1 MKKIRISKKGFTLTE
16 IVLVVAIIVI
26 LSAASFIGVTATIN
40 SAKNS
45 QQKLQTHSDTFENVA
60 WKQVKSITAGAVNE
74 LTAPEYTP
82 NIEEAEK
89 QMKQKTSDLY
99 QKSINTWKKQGYA
112 DEDIIITK
120 DDDGYITDAKLAK
133 DAKPNKT
140 TTTVTTTTTTT
151 TTDTVADA
159 TGGGAPATNDPKPND
174 PKPNDPKPNN
184 PQPNNPQ
191 PNNPKPATNTSGS
204 YSGSS
209 SGSVTQTGYQGNA
222 TIKSVTGNPIQS
234 VTIYAPEGV
243 TISGINYYNNNGMY
257 NSIDI
262 SDDNRTVT
270 VSFTADWTGP
280 LTTLN
285 LYNIQWSGS
294 QNLDYTYDIV
304 YAN

>member
-120 DDDGYITDAKLAK
+120 DDDGYITDAHLAK
-133 DAKPNKT
+133 GAKPKT
-140 TTTVTTTTTTT
+140 TTTTTTT
-151 TTDTVADA
+151 TTDTSTA
-159 TGGGAPATNDPKPND
+159 TDTVTD
-174 PKPNDPKPNN
+174 
-184 PQPNNPQ
+184 
-191 PNNPKPATNTSGS
+191 TSG
-204 YSGSS
+204 GSS
-209 SGSVTQTGYQGNA
+209 STTDDSKPKDTKPKPEPVVETPVVPESGSGRVGSTTGTTAVTGTSVSGSNVYSASINLPVNA
-222 TIKSVTGNPIQS
+222 TEVTLYIPYDQVTNMSTWNGYPVSKSGN
-234 VTIYAPEGV
+234 YY
-243 TISGINYYNNNGMY
+243 TISVPAGSSSIGFSASGNCDLNGLSLS
-257 NSIDI
+257 N
-262 SDDNRTVT
+262 VKV
-270 VSFTADWTGP
+270 VSYVPAEE
-280 LTTLN
+280 
-285 LYNIQWSGS
+285 
-294 QNLDYTYDIV
+294 
-304 YAN
+304 